1 MIEVRAFTLGDLGTN
16 CYLLE
21 DMAEN
26 KMAVVDPATDEI
38 IDILKEIKCDFSKI
52 EYIILTHAHF
62 DHIFGVKHLK
72 EITNAKVIISKAES
86 PCLKDNSLNLS
97 NSFLPPEG
105 MEEIVPDI
113 LVEDGSVIELGSSE
127 IKVMLT
133 PGHTAG
139 SICLLFEDNLISGDT
154 LFCESVG
161 RTDLPTGNMNML
173 LKSLN
178 KIKNIDV
185 NCRVYPGHGRP
196 STLDHERKYNIYMD

>member
-1 MIEVRAFTLGDLGTN
+1 MIDVKAFTLGDLGTN

-21 DMAEN
+21 DMAS
-26 KMAVVDPATDEI
+26 KKSAVVDPATDEI
-38 IDILKEIKCDFSKI
+38 IDILREIKCDFSKI

-62 DHIFGVKHLK
+62 DHIYGVNPLK
-72 EITNAKVIISKAES
+72 KLTKAKVVISSADR
-86 PCLKDNSLNLS
+86 PALKDNSINLS
-97 NSFLPPEG
+97 DSFLPPDG

-113 LVEDGSVIELGSSE
+113 LVEDESVIELGESK

-178 KIKNIDV
+178 KIKKIDV

-196 STLDHERKYNIYMD
+196 STLDHERKYNFYMN